1 MEVSQS
7 ETSSGR
13 NNNASEG
20 VDENI
25 WKVHAVTKQ
34 QSKHECTGEE
44 PSYERGK
51 SHIHLFVRVLKFVVR
66 NHLRFSHPP
75 RLFHATKHILIPLK
89 VQTPK

>member
-7 ETSSGR
+7 E
-13 NNNASEG
+13 NMKWKDNNASEG
-20 VDENI
+20 VDENV

-34 QSKHECTGEE
+34 NECTRESSQEE
-44 PSYERGK
+44 ERGK
-51 SHIHLFVRVLKFVVR
+51 SPIHLFVRVLKFVVH
-66 NHLRFSHPP
+66 NHLRLSHPP